1 MDLKSKI
8 ILIYGPT
15 ASGKSQF
22 AVKLAKKINGEII
35 NADSMQVYKELKI
48 ISARPSQ
55 KDYQNIITKIKMRR
69 LDKNPDEMDI
79 LRPNAKEHLTFGQGI
94 HFCLGAQ
101 LARTEL
107 EIALSQMLA
116 RTESWVLSQNK
127 NSLKHHP
134 NVLLRGLK
142 ELHINFS
149 AR

>member
-1 MDLKSKI
+1 MKSPLTGMWRRTTCDTQIGDVDIPK
-8 ILIYGPT
+8 
-15 ASGKSQF
+15 
-22 AVKLAKKINGEII
+22 
-35 NADSMQVYKELKI
+35 DSMVMVRYEAANRDQCVF
-48 ISARPSQ
+48 
-55 KDYQNIITKIKMRR
+55 
-69 LDKNPDEMDI
+69 KNPDEMDI
-79 LRPNAKEHLTFGQGI
+79 LRPNAKDHLTFGQGI